1 MLIIVIRILFVFI
14 KYDLLSCTTKE
25 HFSGS
30 LSCFVTIISC
40 SWHKTLLVDI
50 NAILH
55 FCLARHFK
63 DMPDQSLLLIAVDLK
78 LLLSC
83 CHCCHMNLLQFRRK
97 IFDCGFRRTSV
108 RPCSTSICVWA
119 RITACRSIICMC
131 QVYQKSSMHT
141 LHTVLC
147 INNMIKAKKFNCPKC
162 HEAMALLKICLY
174 SISYESI
181 ASTSSWFIIRTCR
194 MILAFHL
201 MWVSRYANIQYA
213 NVSIQSSANT
223 FLQ

>member
-1 MLIIVIRILFVFI
+1 MLIIAIRILLIFI

-30 LSCFVTIISC
+30 LSCFVTIVSC

-83 CHCCHMNLLQFRRK
+83 CHCCHMNLLQFRLK

-131 QVYQKSSMHT
+131 QAYQKSSMHT
-141 LHTVLC
+141 LHTVHCL
-147 INNMIKAKKFNCPKC
+147 NNMIKAKNLIAQSVMKPW
-162 HEAMALLKICLY
+162 LY
-174 SISYESI
+174 
-181 ASTSSWFIIRTCR
+181 
-194 MILAFHL
+194 
-201 MWVSRYANIQYA
+201 
-213 NVSIQSSANT
+213 
-223 FLQ
+223 